1 MTIQGPQGASLHY
14 TIDGSTPSAESPE
27 YSEPFTLTDTATIR
41 AIAILNDISSTVS
54 SKTFTKTDP
63 NGGDS
68 GDGLDQD

>member
-1 MTIQGPQGASLHY
+1 MTIQGPQGASLYY
-14 TIDGSTPSAESPE
+14 TIDGSTPTAESTS
-27 YSEPFTLTDTATIR
+27 YSEPIVLTDTATIR
-41 AIAILNDISSTVS
+41 AIAILNDISSSVS